1 MTHENN
7 FRVQE
12 RATTKKKKKMVGD
25 WLPINAFQEA
35 KYICVV

>member
-7 FRVQE
+7 YRVQE
-12 RATTKKKKKMVGD
+12 RATKKKKAGD